1 MNTRPSNPQSS
12 LRKLSVSTLVSLDG
26 VIQDPGGFGETAQ
39 GGWANPYFNDEAVQD
54 SYEHL
59 MASDYFLCGRVTYEL
74 LSKAWGGIKE
84 GPYMQRMNS
93 IPKLVASR
101 TLKGPLAWNATV
113 IEGDVAEE
121 IAKLKREPGGQIEM
135 YGSASLMQTLM
146 QHDLIDEYRIWMHPL
161 VLGSGKRLFPQAGQ
175 AARLQ
180 LTGTKLRSSGV
191 VVMTYAPAR

>member
-1 MNTRPSNPQSS
+1 MG
-12 LRKLSVSTLVSLDG
+12 KLSVSTLVSLDG

-39 GGWANPYFNDEAVQD
+39 GGWANPYFSDDAVQD

-74 LSKAWGGIKE
+74 LSKAWGGVKGE
-84 GPYMQRMNS
+84 PYLERMNS

-101 TLKGPLAWNATV
+101 TLKGPLDWNARL
-113 IEGDVAEE
+113 IKGDVAEE
-121 IAKLKREPGGQIEM
+121 IAKLKRESGGQIEM

-146 QHDLIDEYRIWMHPL
+146 EHDLVDEYRIWIHPL
-161 VLGSGKRLFPQAGQ
+161 ILGSGKRLFPEAGHT
-175 AARLQ
+175 AKLQ
-180 LTGTKLRSSGV
+180 LTGTQSRSSGV

>member
-1 MNTRPSNPQSS
+1 MNTRRTNKETIV
-12 LRKLSVSTLVSLDG
+12 RKLSVSTLVSLDG

-39 GGWANPYFNDEAVQD
+39 GGWANPYFSDEAVQN

-74 LSKAWGGIKE
+74 LSKAWGGVKG
-84 GPYMQRMNS
+84 GPYLERMNS

-101 TLKGPLAWNATV
+101 TLKGPLGWNATL
-113 IEGDVAEE
+113 IKGDVAEE
-121 IAKLKREPGGQIEM
+121 IAKLKRESGGQIEM

-146 QHDLIDEYRIWMHPL
+146 QHDLIDEYRVWVHPL
-161 VLGSGKRLFPQAGQ
+161 ILGSGKRLFPETGQ
-175 AARLQ
+175 TAKLRL
-180 LTGTKLRSSGV
+180 TDTTSRSSGV